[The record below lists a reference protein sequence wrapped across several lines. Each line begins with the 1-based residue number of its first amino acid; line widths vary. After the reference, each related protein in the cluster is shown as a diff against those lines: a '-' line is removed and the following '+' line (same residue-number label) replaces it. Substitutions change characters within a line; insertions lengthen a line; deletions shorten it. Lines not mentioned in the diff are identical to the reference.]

1 MTGNAFLS
9 RLALLQALLLAAPPP
24 AAAKIRSD
32 WSKVRAVEAGQR
44 TWVQLYEGEA
54 REEDLLVKGRF
65 ESATAESITLM
76 LSDGQTRTFKK
87 QAVRKVLIGRPFANR
102 VPGWAAMGVTAGI
115 LETLSAV
122 ASARASDGYEPRRK
136 ALLHAMLTIPIGL
149 AFFYGSRMGGIY
161 NVPPKHRA
169 KMQAP
174 GADDSRQA
182 DQGGPP

>member
-1 MTGNAFLS
+1 MTRNAFLS

-32 WSKVRAVEAGQR
+32 WSKVRAVEAGRR

-54 REEDLLVKGRF
+54 REEDLTVKGRF
-65 ESATAESITLM
+65 ESATTESVTLV
-76 LSDGQTRTFKK
+76 LRDGQTRAFKR
-87 QAVRKVLIGRPFANR
+87 QAVRKVLVGRPFAKR
-102 VPGWAAMGVTAGI
+102 WPGWASMAIAAVS
-115 LETLSAV
+115 LE
-122 ASARASDGYEPRRK
+122 SARKYADFGLDFSFRNRLGDL
-136 ALLHAMLTIPIGL
+136 ALVLPIGL

-161 NVPPKHRA
+161 NVPPRHRA